1 MDLILTRLLLIEYAT
16 INSRDRNYQKLK
28 VIREIRNTLLQVDF
42 MSEIVPLENVNK
54 LSSLLMSLKGSRLT
68 EDELS
73 LVEELVYN

>member
-16 INSRDRNYQKLK
+16 INSKDRSYQKLK
-28 VIREIRNTLLQVDF
+28 VIREIRNTLLQIDF

-68 EDELS
+68 RDELS
-73 LVEELVYN
+73 LVEELVNN

>member
-54 LSSLLMSLKGSRLT
+54 LSSLLMSLKGCRLT

-73 LVEELVYN
+73 LVEELAYN

>member
-1 MDLILTRLLLIEYAT
+1 
-16 INSRDRNYQKLK
+16 
-28 VIREIRNTLLQVDF
+28 

-54 LSSLLMSLKGSRLT
+54 LSSLLISLKGSRLT